1 MLSHTTYVSSSSAG
15 AMNNQIS
22 HISDQ
27 VGRQS
32 EVKEHVN
39 GGKDHLPCVFG
50 VQVSVADGREGG
62 DRPVHG
68 SHISVPQASLEEVGH
83 GSPDPGSAGI
93 MIPCGE
99 QIIEAAS
106 TVNSK

>member
-1 MLSHTTYVSSSSAG
+1 
-15 AMNNQIS
+15 MNNQIS

-99 QIIEAAS
+99 QIIEATS
-106 TVNSK
+106 TVNGK